1 MVRIKE
7 AVDILQIHGVTEQ
20 GATMPIR
27 VSLSNGKEAVAKY
40 PNNNCGNQILVN
52 EFVCSCI
59 GDAIELAI
67 PDFGIGYLSEEV
79 IWAAGGELGLDEANC
94 GMCFY
99 TKYIPN
105 GVPVTA
111 GPLMSLHI
119 DTLKIE
125 RLILFDHIIGNY
137 ERHNGN
143 LLLDISKEKRLYA
156 IDHGTIFTTSVRYG
170 LKDLINHQSIDVM
183 RDPSILNENQELYHN
198 LLLMKRLDP
207 AELWSE
213 AQAMQHILSYGF
225 FQSIK
230 KSIPNEW
237 ISLVGNDTID
247 RLLET
252 IQCRVIHLK
261 EIYEMIMSEGR
272 SF

>member
-1 MVRIKE
+1 
-7 AVDILQIHGVTEQ
+7 
-20 GATMPIR
+20 
-27 VSLSNGKEAVAKY
+27 
-40 PNNNCGNQILVN
+40 
-52 EFVCSCI
+52 
-59 GDAIELAI
+59 
-67 PDFGIGYLSEEV
+67 
-79 IWAAGGELGLDEANC
+79 
-94 GMCFY
+94 
-99 TKYIPN
+99 
-105 GVPVTA
+105 
-111 GPLMSLHI
+111 
-119 DTLKIE
+119 
-125 RLILFDHIIGNY
+125 
-137 ERHNGN
+137 
-143 LLLDISKEKRLYA
+143 
-156 IDHGTIFTTSVRYG
+156 
-170 LKDLINHQSIDVM
+170 M

-213 AQAMQHILSYGF
+213 AQAMQHILSYVF